1 MALPYEEET
10 DIPHANMSLAPEP
23 VGRSLYRRGAVR
35 VPLLATAAIA
45 LLAGVCAGFG
55 RLGWEIPHVS
65 ALTELHGPLLIC
77 GLFGILVCLER
88 AVALDR
94 GWAYAAPAL
103 AALGTISLLAGAPV
117 PVAGGLYVL
126 AAAVLVGG
134 LLVIV
139 MLQPALFTGTLLF
152 GALAWLAG
160 NLLWVMGSPIADVVG
175 WWLAFLI
182 LTIAAE
188 RLALSR
194 LRPPRRGSEALF
206 LFALGILLA
215 GAQNGIMSK
224 NGSTLFGIALLVT
237 TAWLL
242 RHDISLPS
250 LRRTGQ
256 TRFVALCM
264 LLGYAWIG
272 VAGVALIGLPPG
284 ASAFGYDIALHAIL
298 TGFVLSTVFGHALL
312 ILPAIV
318 RLRVRYAEIL
328 YAPLFLLQG
337 AVALRVASGLAEWG
351 AGRAAGGVLTG
362 VALASFALAVAVV
375 SRRNWSFAKE
385 ASGPVC

>member
-1 MALPYEEET
+1 MSSAPASALP
-10 DIPHANMSLAPEP
+10 PEP

-45 LLAGVCAGFG
+45 LVAGVCAGFA
-55 RLGWEIPHVS
+55 RLGWDIPHVS
-65 ALTELHGPLLIC
+65 ALAALHGSLLIC
-77 GLFGILVCLER
+77 GLFGTLVCLER

-103 AALGTISLLAGAPV
+103 TALGTLTLLTGAPV

-160 NLLWVMGSPIADVVG
+160 NLLWVMGSPIVDVIG

-182 LTIAAE
+182 VTITGE

-194 LRPPRRGSEALF
+194 LRPPKRGSEALF

-215 GAQNGIMSK
+215 GAQNGILSK

-242 RHDISLPS
+242 RHDSNRPVS
-250 LRRTGQ
+250 
-256 TRFVALCM
+256 AL
-264 LLGYAWIG
+264 
-272 VAGVALIGLPPG
+272 
-284 ASAFGYDIALHAIL
+284 
-298 TGFVLSTVFGHALL
+298 
-312 ILPAIV
+312 
-318 RLRVRYAEIL
+318 
-328 YAPLFLLQG
+328 
-337 AVALRVASGLAEWG
+337 
-351 AGRAAGGVLTG
+351 
-362 VALASFALAVAVV
+362 
-375 SRRNWSFAKE
+375 
-385 ASGPVC
+385 